1 MKRKLVLDFWLQLI
15 ALIFFSTISCFCDY
29 LINQTFHTSQALI
42 QFSPVTFPKLVYL
55 ERHNVT
61 KARLE
66 RRLGKWQALVS
77 SKLSRPRRFNYPRT
91 AYCGGG
97 WGGSG
102 GWGDRGYR
110 TDRPPSSTHSATGA
124 SCTPSVPGTKRG
136 QSWLLGSLHSA
147 GNLKCYIPP
156 FPVIS
161 VCWKDW
167 GLSAGL

>member
-91 AYCGGG
+91 VYCGGDG
-97 WGGSG
+97 EGVGDGVTEATELTGPHPPPTLPQEPAAHPVYQGQRGGKADCWGVCIQL
-102 GWGDRGYR
+102 
-110 TDRPPSSTHSATGA
+110 ATWNA
-124 SCTPSVPGTKRG
+124 T
-136 QSWLLGSLHSA
+136 
-147 GNLKCYIPP
+147 
-156 FPVIS
+156 FP
-161 VCWKDW
+161 
-167 GLSAGL
+167 LFQ